1 MTWKALSKSWQAPVV
16 QWALRWRLEVKRGKK
31 WKAAAEKVDQLRAYE
46 PEEAV
51 ALAKETNYS
60 KFDATL
66 DAAIKIGYKSYQ
78 NVRGVVKLPHGTG
91 KQIRVLVFCKEDKVQ
106 EAKDAGADFVGGAE
120 LVEKIQ
126 KENWTDFDAC
136 VSTPDMMKDVGRLGP
151 VLGRKGLMP
160 KPRAGTVT
168 NDVAKAVREVKA
180 GQLEYRPDKG
190 GVIHLGIGKIS
201 FEPQKLADNI
211 KAVYQTIMRDKPA
224 DAKGEYL
231 KSFHISPTM
240 GPGIKINHRS
250 LG

>member
-1 MTWKALSKSWQAPVV
+1 MN
-16 QWALRWRLEVKRGKK
+16 RGKK
-31 WKAAAEKVDQLRAYE
+31 WRAVAEKVNRLKAYE

-51 ALAKETNYS
+51 QLLKEVSYS
-60 KFDATL
+60 KFDGTV
-66 DAAIKIGYKSYQ
+66 DASIKLGYKSFQ
-78 NVRGVVKLPHGTG
+78 NVRGVVRLPHGTG
-91 KQIRVLVFCKEDKVQ
+91 KQIRVLVFCKEDKAQ
-106 EAKDAGADFVGGAE
+106 EARDAGAEFVGGLE

-168 NDVAKAVREVKA
+168 NDVGRAVRDVKS
-180 GQLEYRPDKG
+180 GQIEYRPDKT
-190 GVIHLGIGKIS
+190 GVVHLGIGKIS
-201 FEPQKLADNI
+201 FDPAQLQDNI
-211 KAVYQTIMRDKPA
+211 KAVYQTIMRDRPA

-231 KSFHISPTM
+231 KSFYVSPTM

-250 LG
+250 MA